1 MTQLGLYLTATEVAE
16 RFDITP
22 ESVRAWARTKKLRA
36 IKLPGGKYRFYREDV
51 EAIERG
57 EQPASVAS

>member
-1 MTQLGLYLTATEVAE
+1 MTQPSPYLTTSEVAE
-16 RFDITP
+16 LFKISA
-22 ESVRAWARTKKLRA
+22 ESVRNWVRTGKLGA
-36 IKLPGGKYRFYREDV
+36 VKLPGGKIRFRREDI